1 MMKEVT
7 EVRKLKKIIVNYIFY
22 IKAISYH
29 VTQSY
34 ESHLRKYSN
43 VYIQNIDKEKY
54 LWVKEI

>member
-1 MMKEVT
+1 MIKEVK
-7 EVRKLKKIIVNYIFY
+7 EVRKLRKIIVSYIFY

-34 ESHLRKYSN
+34 ELYLKEYTN